1 MHFSSEQRPYVQ
13 MFGRNTAL
21 GSPVIDPFR
30 SVLLAVRSSDSSPC
44 VSQGVTI
51 NSSVRY
57 MTTCRFDLKMNSEE
71 RTSRIVQTPAC
82 SILQHPADIPAAPS
96 QRRVSFPLVGIRY
109 VSRKCLG
116 SAVFPWPSEHNNVRT
131 CLRCPPLRQSK
142 FRCSLCGRQ

>member
-1 MHFSSEQRPYVQ
+1 
-13 MFGRNTAL
+13 
-21 GSPVIDPFR
+21 
-30 SVLLAVRSSDSSPC
+30 
-44 VSQGVTI
+44 
-51 NSSVRY
+51 
-57 MTTCRFDLKMNSEE
+57 MNSEE

-131 CLRCPPLRQSK
+131 CLRLNSGVPCADVNSSMIALPWDPMRK
-142 FRCSLCGRQ
+142 